1 MIRLHQGDVTDFRFP
16 SGEFSHVIHG
26 ATTSAQETSHGE
38 RPIAKFETLVFGTRR
53 VLEFTRGCG
62 AQNMLFTSSGVAS
75 SQPADGAAISEYFA
89 EAPLTT
95 DPNTAL
101 GQGKRAAEFLC
112 SAHGAEF
119 GLNVTI
125 ARCFSFVGPYMP
137 LELHYAIGNF
147 IKDALNK
154 HPIQVKGNGKPIRS
168 YLYTTDL
175 VIWLL
180 TMLLREGGP
189 RVFNAGSDQQIS
201 IRDLAH
207 LVRDVVSPGLNVDLL
222 NEPDCRVG
230 NPICNAYVP
239 DISRARKELA
249 LDVWTDLRTAIQLT
263 AANFQQKAASAL
275 TP

>member
-1 MIRLHQGDVTDFRFP
+1 MDFRFP
-16 SGEFSHVIHG
+16 SGDFSHVIHG
-26 ATTSAQETSHGE
+26 ATTSAQETSRGE
-38 RPIAKFETLVFGTRR
+38 RPIAKFDTLVFGTRR

-75 SQPADGAAISEYFA
+75 SQTADGAAVSEDFTD
-89 EAPLTT
+89 APLTT

-112 SAHGAEF
+112 SAHGAEA

-137 LELHYAIGNF
+137 LDLHYAIGNF
-147 IKDALNK
+147 IRDALNQ
-154 HPIQVKGNGKPIRS
+154 HPIQVKGSGKPVRS

-180 TMLLREGGP
+180 TMLLREGAP
-189 RVFNAGSDQQIS
+189 RIFNTGSDQQVS
-201 IRDLAH
+201 IHDLAL
-207 LVRDVVSPGLNVDLL
+207 LVRDIVHPGLNVDVLD
-222 NEPDCRVG
+222 EPDCRVG
-230 NPICNAYVP
+230 NPVCNIYVP
-239 DISRARKELA
+239 DISRARNELA
-249 LDVWTDLRTAIQLT
+249 LDVWTDLPSAIRLT
-263 AANFQQKAASAL
+263 AENFEQNSMNAM